1 MTMAESLEGRVRLG
15 GFEINLRSGE
25 LRPVGAVN
33 GDGKLLLREQP
44 FQVLRML
51 IDRGSKMVTREE
63 IRKQLWPNDTVVDFD
78 HGINMAIGVL
88 RRALGDSADNP
99 QYIETLARRGYRLL
113 VTPER
118 LETTTE
124 TVRGGAVSPQGLP
137 VLGGLIS
144 KKVSHYHVLDVIGG
158 GGMGVVYKAEDL
170 KLGRRVALKF
180 LPEELANDPISLR
193 RFEREAR
200 TASALNH
207 PNICTIYEIEEYEGQ
222 PFIVMEL
229 LEGDTLL
236 SGLDAFEP
244 EAVRLQALLDIA
256 IQICRGLQAA
266 HDKGIIH
273 RDIKPANIFLTK
285 QGPVKILDFGLAKLA
300 DMEEV
305 DEIRPSEGA
314 DGGSKELSIE
324 AGTERSRG
332 PVNLSRSG
340 LVVGT
345 AGYMS
350 PEQVRR
356 GKLDSRTDLFS
367 FGLVLYEMA
376 TGK

>member
-25 LRPVGAVN
+25 LWPVGAVN

-51 IDRGSKMVTREE
+51 IDRGGKMVTREE
-63 IRKQLWPNDTVVDFD
+63 IRKKLWPNDTVVDFD

-124 TVRGGAVSPQGLP
+124 TVRGGAAIRQGLP
-137 VLGGLIS
+137 VLSGLVG
-144 KKVSHYHVLDVIGG
+144 KKVSHYRVLEVIGG
-158 GGMGVVYKAEDL
+158 GGMGMVYKAEELASDP
-170 KLGRRVALKF
+170 VALQ
-180 LPEELANDPISLR
+180 
-193 RFEREAR
+193 RFEREAQ

-207 PNICTIYEIEEYEGQ
+207 PNICTIHQIAEHGGQ

-229 LEGDTLL
+229 LEGSTLL
-236 SGLDAFEP
+236 HQLSLTESKAIPLVPLLEI
-244 EAVRLQALLDIA
+244 AL
-256 IQICRGLQAA
+256 QICDGLQAA

-285 QGPVKILDFGLAKLA
+285 QGPVKILDFGVAKLA
-300 DMEEV
+300 SAEEV
-305 DEIRPSEGA
+305 EEISSQEGA
-314 DGGSKELSIE
+314 ETTSPGSKQPSRE
-324 AGTERSRG
+324 AGTETSRG
-332 PVNLSRSG
+332 VHTNP
-340 LVVGT
+340 T
-345 AGYMS
+345 
-350 PEQVRR
+350 
-356 GKLDSRTDLFS
+356 
-367 FGLVLYEMA
+367 
-376 TGK
+376 